1 MKTKI
6 SSIPVVVLSLM
17 LLFVLSAFTP
27 LSDPALEAR
36 AIALEKT
43 LRCPVCQ
50 GEPLSESQS
59 QMAQAM
65 RTFIRESLKNGKDE
79 TEVRTLLEN
88 RYGTDLSLVP
98 PLKTQTAVLWAGPFF
113 ILLPGAW
120 WLGRFWRGK
129 KV

>member
-65 RTFIRESLKNGKDE
+65 RTFIRESL
-79 TEVRTLLEN
+79 
-88 RYGTDLSLVP
+88 
-98 PLKTQTAVLWAGPFF
+98 
-113 ILLPGAW
+113 
-120 WLGRFWRGK
+120 
-129 KV
+129 